1 METETAVKLEAH
13 EHEIGSLKHRVRE
26 LEAEFKAINELTM
39 SVNRL
44 AVNMENMLQE
54 QKAQGERLETL
65 LSIRRGEWKFDE
77 IMAFADEKK
86 SVIEAGK
93 GSLPPDCDKG
103 KVDELIA
110 SVMKEAGVS

>member
-1 METETAVKLEAH
+1 METEIAVKLEAH

-39 SVNRL
+39 SVNKL

-65 LSIRRGEWKFDE
+65 ENRDGDMWRKVVGHVVTT
-77 IMAFADEKK
+77 
-86 SVIEAGK
+86 VIGIVI
-93 GSLPPDCDKG
+93 GYLFM
-103 KVDELIA
+103 KVG
-110 SVMKEAGVS
+110 M

>member
-1 METETAVKLEAH
+1 METEIAVKLEAH

-65 LSIRRGEWKFDE
+65 ENRDGDMWRKVVGHVVTT
-77 IMAFADEKK
+77 
-86 SVIEAGK
+86 VIGIVI
-93 GSLPPDCDKG
+93 GYLFM
-103 KVDELIA
+103 KVG
-110 SVMKEAGVS
+110 M

>member
-1 METETAVKLEAH
+1 MDYHAKNMMHLVRLLLSAENIVKTGEP
-13 EHEIGSLKHRVRE
+13 IVR
-26 LEAEFKAINELTM
+26 FD
-39 SVNRL
+39 
-44 AVNMENMLQE
+44 
-54 QKAQGERLETL
+54 GEWLETL

-77 IMAFADEKK
+77 IMAFADAKK

-93 GSLPPDCDKG
+93 GSLPPDCDTE

>member
-54 QKAQGERLETL
+54 QKAQAERLETL
-65 LSIRRGEWKFDE
+65 ESRDGDMWRKVVGHIVTT
-77 IMAFADEKK
+77 
-86 SVIEAGK
+86 VIGIVL
-93 GSLPPDCDKG
+93 GYLFM
-103 KVDELIA
+103 KVG
-110 SVMKEAGVS
+110 M